1 MSTALWVAV
10 ILAVVVGGGGAM
22 WAYWYGEIRSKQQR

>member
-10 ILAVVVGGGGAM
+10 ILAVVAGGGGAM
-22 WAYWYGEIRSKQQR
+22 WAYWYGEMRPKRKG